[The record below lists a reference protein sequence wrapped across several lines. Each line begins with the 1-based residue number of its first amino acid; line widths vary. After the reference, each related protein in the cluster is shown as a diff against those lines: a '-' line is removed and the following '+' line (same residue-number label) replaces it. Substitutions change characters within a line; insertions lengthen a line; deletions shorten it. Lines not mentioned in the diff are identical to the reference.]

1 MDLKSCYLGDVVFLL
16 ELQEIVLWKE
26 CLWRQKA
33 NKTWNGQTGWL
44 HLNTGIIDR
53 FGQKA
58 FQTTDLNQLTIK
70 IKFRTMLGSHVDDIW
85 FWNQYFCNQ
94 LIYQNPGW
102 LHAGQL
108 HGGHRDHG
116 EGVRGGVH
124 AGQEHHRQVPP
135 AALWTGSYIGLRVKD
150 YRLEIIDKR
159 FLKVAIVGLGGG
171 WLRDFQEDDDSEEH
185 WPSDGSPRTV
195 AAKVQTLNT
204 CPRNIP

>member
-124 AGQEHHRQVPP
+124 TGQEHHWQVPP
-135 AALWTGSYIGLRVKD
+135 AALWTGFHLSDCRF
-150 YRLEIIDKR
+150 RIIDHV
-159 FLKVAIVGLGGG
+159 FVKVSIYRIAN
-171 WLRDFQEDDDSEEH
+171 QEFWISY
-185 WPSDGSPRTV
+185 S
-195 AAKVQTLNT
+195 
-204 CPRNIP
+204 